1 MPEIVVVGSLKAK
14 PGKEDAT
21 RDVLA
26 KLVSPTHGESGC
38 ILYAFHQGVDDKDRF
53 AFVER
58 WESQEL
64 LEAHLGSDH
73 IAAALSTA
81 DADDLLAEPPD
92 IIVYGA
98 LPGGDE
104 RKGSLAAHAA

>member
-1 MPEIVVVGSLKAK
+1 MPEIVVVGSLKAS

-21 RDVLA
+21 REVLA
-26 KLVSPTHGESGC
+26 ELVVPTHAEEGC
-38 ILYAFHQGVDDKDRF
+38 ILYSFHQGVDHKDRF

-64 LEAHLGSDH
+64 LEKHLGSDH
-73 IAAALSTA
+73 IAAALSA
-81 DADDLLAEPPD
+81 AESDSLLAEPPD
-92 IIVYGA
+92 IVVYGA

-104 RKGSLAAHAA
+104 RKGSLAAHAG